1 MNWKSK
7 DYLYYKIMQFFHDN
21 KVKPN
26 IDLEKLCKEKN
37 WFLIPYPEN
46 KMETLKSISKD
57 GFTVKDGNNFFIN
70 YNPELK
76 SECYGRY
83 RFTIAHEIGHILR

>member
-1 MNWKSK
+1 
-7 DYLYYKIMQFFHDN
+7 MQFFHDN
-21 KVKPN
+21 KVEPN

-46 KMETLKSISKD
+46 KIETLKSISKD

-70 YNPELK
+70 YICLLSIYNYRKIIDFLK
-76 SECYGRY
+76 
-83 RFTIAHEIGHILR
+83 TIDILTISKENFVKLKGTKI